1 MDPSPKTHD
10 EIEFY
15 ILKNFLSYQTG
26 QIKSRIAETFLERN
40 KKQETFDL
48 RLGTELVGWLQW
60 NVPFTVPN
68 ILEKEKPQMGT
79 FQIIFCDL
87 LYVIPKF

>member
-40 KKQETFDL
+40 KKQETFDP
-48 RLGTELVGWLQW
+48 RLGPGTGWLQQ
-60 NVPFTVPN
+60 NNPFNIGKEKTTFPN
-68 ILEKEKPQMGT
+68 IFM
-79 FQIIFCDL
+79 
-87 LYVIPKF
+87 

>member
-48 RLGTELVGWLQW
+48 RLGTELVGYNGMFHSQS
-60 NVPFTVPN
+60 
-68 ILEKEKPQMGT
+68 PQMGT